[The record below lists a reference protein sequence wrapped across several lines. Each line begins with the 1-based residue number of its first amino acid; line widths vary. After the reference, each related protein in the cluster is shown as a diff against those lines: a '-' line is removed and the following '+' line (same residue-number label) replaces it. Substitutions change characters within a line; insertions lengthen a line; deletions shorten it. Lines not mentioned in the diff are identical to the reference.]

1 MGNVV
6 LMRRF
11 THASCPMPHA
21 SSTMTRLNIRKT
33 YKLYIN
39 GEFPRTESGRFYPVK
54 TKSGELLANACR
66 GSRKD
71 LRNAVQ
77 AARKAVP
84 GWSGKTAY
92 NRGQILYRIAEVCE
106 SRAAEL
112 VDELRRQG
120 SAAADARKEVER
132 IIDRWVY
139 YAGWSDKY
147 PQMIGSV
154 NPVAG
159 PYYNFTV
166 PEPTGVVGVV
176 CPEEPSLLGLVSRV
190 APAMVGGNTVVVITS
205 ESKPLAAITLGEV
218 FETSDVPGGVVNLI
232 SGLKSELVPWL
243 AAHMDVNAIDT
254 TGVAADAIASVQKTA
269 AENVKRVVH
278 FDEAIGWTDER
289 RSQSPYAIFDFQE
302 MKTVWH
308 PMGM

>member
-1 MGNVV
+1 
-6 LMRRF
+6 MRR
-11 THASCPMPHA
+11 
-21 SSTMTRLNIRKT
+21 LNVRKT

-39 GEFPRTESGRFYPVK
+39 GEFPRTESGRSYAVENN
-54 TKSGELLANACR
+54 GQLLANACR

-71 LRNAVQ
+71 LRNAVV
-77 AARKAVP
+77 AARKAQA
-84 GWSGKTAY
+84 GWSSKTAY

-112 VDELRRQG
+112 SDELRRQG
-120 SAAADARKEVER
+120 SSAADARKEIDAV
-132 IIDRWVY
+132 IDRWVY

-147 PQMIGSV
+147 AQIFGSV

-166 PEPTGVVGVV
+166 PEPTGVVGVIA
-176 CPEEPSLLGLVSRV
+176 PETPSLLGITTRI
-190 APAMVGGNTVVVITS
+190 APAIVGGNTVVAITS

-218 FETSDVPGGVVNLI
+218 FETSDVPGGVINLI
-232 SGLKSELVPWL
+232 SGLKSELIPWL

-254 TGVAADAIASVQKTA
+254 SGVPDDLLANVQKSA
-269 AENVKRVVH
+269 AENVKRVVA
-278 FDEAIGWTDER
+278 FDG
-289 RSQSPYAIFDFQE
+289 QSPYAILSFQE

>member
-1 MGNVV
+1 M
-6 LMRRF
+6 
-11 THASCPMPHA
+11 A
-21 SSTMTRLNIRKT
+21 RLNVRKT

-39 GEFPRTESGRFYPVK
+39 GEFPRTESGRSYAVTSK
-54 TKSGELLANACR
+54 GGELLANACR

-71 LRNAVQ
+71 LRNAVV
-77 AARKAVP
+77 AARKAFP

-106 SRAAEL
+106 ARAAEL
-112 VDELRRQG
+112 ADELRRQG
-120 SAAADARKEVER
+120 ASMIDARKEIER
-132 IIDRWVY
+132 VIDRWVY

-147 PQMIGSV
+147 PQVFGSV

-176 CPEEPSLLGLVSRV
+176 APEHPSLLGLVSRI
-190 APAMVGGNTVVVITS
+190 APAIVGGNSVIAITS
-205 ESKPLAAITLGEV
+205 ESRPLAAITMGEV
-218 FETSDVPGGVVNLI
+218 FQTSDVPAGVVNLI

-243 AAHMDVNAIDT
+243 AGHMDVNAIDT
-254 TGVAADAIASVQKTA
+254 TGVAEDGRDAVQKSA
-269 AENVKRVVH
+269 AENVKRIVH
-278 FDEAIGWTDER
+278 FDGELIGWTDER
-289 RSQSPYAIFDFQE
+289 LSQSPYAIFDFQE

>member
-1 MGNVV
+1 
-6 LMRRF
+6 
-11 THASCPMPHA
+11 
-21 SSTMTRLNIRKT
+21 MTRLNVRKT

-39 GEFPRTESGRFYPVK
+39 GEFPRTESGRSYPVTGSK
-54 TKSGELLANACR
+54 GDLLANACR

-77 AARKAVP
+77 AARKAQS
-84 GWSGKTAY
+84 GWGGKTAY

-112 VDELRRQG
+112 ADELRKQG
-120 SAAADARKEVER
+120 SSAAVARKEVDAV
-132 IIDRWVY
+132 IDRWVY
-139 YAGWSDKY
+139 YAGWSDKFA
-147 PQMIGSV
+147 QVFGTV

-166 PEPTGVVGVV
+166 PEPTGVVGVIA
-176 CPEEPSLLGLVSRV
+176 PEQPSLLGLVSRI
-190 APAMVGGNTVVVITS
+190 APALVGGNTVVAITS
-205 ESKPLAAITLGEV
+205 ESRPLAAITMGEV
-218 FETSDVPGGVVNLI
+218 FETSDVPGGVINLI
-232 SGLKSELVPWL
+232 SGLKSEIVPWL
-243 AAHMDVNAIDT
+243 AAHMDVNAIDA
-254 TGVAADAIASVQKTA
+254 TGVTAEMFAAVQKTA
-269 AENVKRVVH
+269 AENVKRVVR
-278 FDEAIGWTDER
+278 FDGDAVGWNDAS

>member
-1 MGNVV
+1 
-6 LMRRF
+6 
-11 THASCPMPHA
+11 
-21 SSTMTRLNIRKT
+21 MTRLTVRKT

-39 GEFPRTESGRFYPVK
+39 GEFPRTESGRYYEVRGK
-54 TKSGELLANACR
+54 GGELLANASR

-71 LRNAVQ
+71 LRNAVA
-77 AARKAVP
+77 AARKAQS

-112 VDELRRQG
+112 AEELQKHG
-120 SAAADARKEVER
+120 ASAADARAEVEAV
-132 IIDRWVY
+132 IDRWVY

-147 PQMIGSV
+147 SQVFGSV

-159 PYYNFTV
+159 PYYNFTL
-166 PEPTGVVGVV
+166 PEPTGVVAVIA
-176 CPEEPSLLGLVSRV
+176 PETPSLLGLVSRI
-190 APAMVGGNTVVVITS
+190 APAMVGGNTVVAVTS
-205 ESKPLAAITLGEV
+205 ETQPLAAVTMGEV
-218 FETSDVPGGVVNLI
+218 FQTSDVPAGVINLI

-243 AAHMDVNAIDT
+243 ASHMDVNAVDT
-254 TGVAADAIASVQKTA
+254 SGVAAEALPAVQQTA

-278 FDEAIGWTDER
+278 FDGERLGWSDAR
-289 RSQSPYAIFDFQE
+289 LSQGPYAIFDFQE
-302 MKTVWH
+302 SKTVWH

>member
-1 MGNVV
+1 
-6 LMRRF
+6 
-11 THASCPMPHA
+11 
-21 SSTMTRLNIRKT
+21 MTRLNVRKT

-39 GEFPRTESGRFYPVK
+39 GEFPRTESGRFYAVEGK
-54 TKSGELLANACR
+54 GGELLANACR

-71 LRNAVQ
+71 LRNAIV
-77 AARKAVP
+77 AARKAQP

-120 SAAADARKEVER
+120 SSSAEAKREIER
-132 IIDRWVY
+132 VIDRWIY

-147 PQMIGSV
+147 AQVFGSV

-166 PEPTGVVGVV
+166 PEPTGVVGVIA
-176 CPEEPSLLGLVSRV
+176 PEEPSLLGLVTRV
-190 APAMVGGNTVVVITS
+190 APAIVGGNTVVAITS
-205 ESKPLAAITLGEV
+205 QAKPLAAITLGEV
-218 FETSDVPGGVVNLI
+218 FETSDVPAGVINLI
-232 SGLKSELVPWL
+232 SGLKTELVPWL
-243 AAHMDVNAIDT
+243 AAHMDVNAIDA
-254 TGVAADAIASVQKTA
+254 TGVDEATLTAVQKSA
-269 AENVKRVVH
+269 AENVKRIVT
-278 FDEAIGWTDER
+278 FGGEWEDNRLA
-289 RSQSPYAIFDFQE
+289 QSPYAIFDFQE

>member
-1 MGNVV
+1 
-6 LMRRF
+6 
-11 THASCPMPHA
+11 MP
-21 SSTMTRLNIRKT
+21 RLNVRKT

-54 TKSGELLANACR
+54 SKEGELLANACR

-77 AARKAVP
+77 AARKALG
-84 GWSGKTAY
+84 GWSEKTAY

-112 VDELRRQG
+112 IAELRRQG
-120 SAAADARKEVER
+120 STAAEARKEIDQV
-132 IIDRWVY
+132 IDRWVY

-147 PQMIGSV
+147 PQVVGSV

-166 PEPTGVVGVV
+166 PEPTGVVGIVA
-176 CPEEPSLLGLVSRV
+176 PEEPALLGLVSRL
-190 APAMVGGNTVVVITS
+190 APAIVGGNTAVAITS
-205 ESKPLAAITLGEV
+205 ESRPLAAITLAEV
-218 FETSDVPGGVVNLI
+218 FAI

-243 AAHMDVNAIDT
+243 ASHMDVNAIDA
-254 TGVAADAIASVQKTA
+254 TGVTSEAMPALQKAA
-269 AENVKRVVH
+269 AENVKRVIR
-278 FDEAIGWTDER
+278 FDADAIGWSDAR
-289 RSQSPYAIFDFQE
+289 LSQSPYAIFEFQE

-308 PMGM
+308 PIGM

>member
-1 MGNVV
+1 
-6 LMRRF
+6 
-11 THASCPMPHA
+11 
-21 SSTMTRLNIRKT
+21 MTRLAVRKT

-39 GEFPRTESGRFYPVK
+39 GEFPRTESGRFYPVHGEG
-54 TKSGELLANACR
+54 GELLANASR

-71 LRNAVQ
+71 LRNAVV
-77 AARKAVP
+77 AARKAQG

-106 SRAAEL
+106 ARAAEL
-112 VDELRRQG
+112 ADELRRQG
-120 SAAADARKEVER
+120 SSAADARKEVDAV
-132 IIDRWVY
+132 IDRWVY

-147 PQMIGSV
+147 TQLFGSV

-166 PEPTGVVGVV
+166 PEPTGVVGVIA
-176 CPEEPSLLGLVSRV
+176 PEEPALLGLVSRI
-190 APAMVGGNTVVVITS
+190 APAIVGGNTVVAVTS
-205 ESKPLAAITLGEV
+205 EARPLAAITMGEV
-218 FETSDVPGGVVNLI
+218 FETSDIPGGVINLI

-243 AAHMDVNAIDT
+243 ASHMDVNALDT
-254 TGVAADAIASVQKTA
+254 TGVAADTVVKAQTTA

-278 FDEAIGWTDER
+278 FDGERLGWTDAR
-289 RSQSPYAIFDFQE
+289 LSQGPYAIFDFQE
-302 MKTVWH
+302 AKTVWH

>member
-1 MGNVV
+1 
-6 LMRRF
+6 
-11 THASCPMPHA
+11 MP
-21 SSTMTRLNIRKT
+21 RLNVRKT

-54 TKSGELLANACR
+54 SKGGELLANACR

-77 AARKAVP
+77 AARKAFD

-106 SRAAEL
+106 SRAGEL
-112 VDELRRQG
+112 IEELRRQG
-120 SAAADARKEVER
+120 TSAVDARKEIDRV
-132 IIDRWVY
+132 IDRWVY

-176 CPEEPSLLGLVSRV
+176 APEVPPLLGLVSRI
-190 APAMVGGNTVVVITS
+190 APALVGGNTVVAITS
-205 ESKPLAAITLGEV
+205 ESKPLPGITLGEI
-218 FETSDVPGGVVNLI
+218 FQTSDIPGGVINLI

-243 AAHMDVNAIDT
+243 ASHMDVNAIDA
-254 TGVAADAIASVQKTA
+254 TGVAPDGIAAVQKAA
-269 AENVKRVVH
+269 AENVKRIVH
-278 FDEAIGWTDER
+278 FDAEKIGWTDAR

-302 MKTVWH
+302 MKTVWP

>member
-1 MGNVV
+1 
-6 LMRRF
+6 
-11 THASCPMPHA
+11 MP
-21 SSTMTRLNIRKT
+21 RLNVRKT

-54 TKSGELLANACR
+54 DRGGDLLANACR

-77 AARKAVP
+77 AARKAQG
-84 GWSGKTAY
+84 GWGGKTAY

-112 VDELRRQG
+112 SEELRRQG
-120 SAAADARKEVER
+120 SSAAEARREVAAVV
-132 IIDRWVY
+132 DRWVY
-139 YAGWSDKY
+139 YAGWSDKFA
-147 PQMIGSV
+147 QVFGTV

-176 CPEEPSLLGLVSRV
+176 APDEPSLLGLVSRI
-190 APAMVGGNTVVVITS
+190 APALVGGNTVVAITS
-205 ESKPLAAITLGEV
+205 ESKPLAAITMGEV
-218 FETSDVPGGVVNLI
+218 FETSDVPGGVINLI

-243 AAHMDVNAIDT
+243 AAHMDVNAIDA
-254 TGVAADAIASVQKTA
+254 TGVNEEMFAAVQKTA
-269 AENVKRVVH
+269 AENVKRVVR
-278 FDEAIGWTDER
+278 FDGESVGWNDAS

>member
-1 MGNVV
+1 M
-6 LMRRF
+6 
-11 THASCPMPHA
+11 S
-21 SSTMTRLNIRKT
+21 RLNVRKT

-39 GEFPRTESGRFYPVK
+39 GEFPRTESGRFYPVR
-54 TKSGELLANACR
+54 TKGGDLLANACR

-77 AARKAVP
+77 GARKAFA

-106 SRAAEL
+106 ARATEL
-112 VDELRRQG
+112 AAELRRQG
-120 SAAADARKEVER
+120 SSPAEARREVDR
-132 IIDRWVY
+132 MIDRWVY
-139 YAGWSDKY
+139 YAGWSDKF
-147 PQMIGSV
+147 PQIAGSV

-176 CPEEPSLLGLVSRV
+176 APEEPALLGLVSRI
-190 APAMVGGNTVVVITS
+190 APAIVGGNTVVAITS
-205 ESKPLAAITLGEV
+205 ESRPLPAITLAEA
-218 FETSDVPGGVVNLI
+218 FENSDVPAGVINLI

-243 AAHMDVNAIDT
+243 AAHMDVNAIDA
-254 TGVAADAIASVQKTA
+254 TGVAPDAIPNVQKTA
-269 AENVKRVVH
+269 AENVKRFVH
-278 FDEAIGWTDER
+278 FDGESIGWTDER
-289 RSQSPYAIFDFQE
+289 RSQSPYAIFEFQE

>member
-1 MGNVV
+1 
-6 LMRRF
+6 
-11 THASCPMPHA
+11 MP
-21 SSTMTRLNIRKT
+21 RLNVRKT

-54 TKSGELLANACR
+54 SKEGELLANACR

-77 AARKAVP
+77 AARKALG
-84 GWSGKTAY
+84 GWSEKTAY

-112 VDELRRQG
+112 IAELRRQG
-120 SAAADARKEVER
+120 STAAEARKEIDQV
-132 IIDRWVY
+132 IDRWVY

-147 PQMIGSV
+147 PQVVGSV

-166 PEPTGVVGVV
+166 PEPTGVVGIVA
-176 CPEEPSLLGLVSRV
+176 PEEPALLGLVSRL
-190 APAMVGGNTVVVITS
+190 APAIVGGNTAVAITS
-205 ESKPLAAITLGEV
+205 ESRPLAAITLAEV
-218 FETSDVPGGVVNLI
+218 FANSDVPGGVINLI

-243 AAHMDVNAIDT
+243 ASHMDVNAIDA
-254 TGVAADAIASVQKTA
+254 TGVTSEAMPALQKAA
-269 AENVKRVVH
+269 AENVKRVIR
-278 FDEAIGWTDER
+278 FDADAIGWSDAR
-289 RSQSPYAIFDFQE
+289 LSQSPYAIFEFQE

-308 PMGM
+308 PIGM

>member
-1 MGNVV
+1 M
-6 LMRRF
+6 
-11 THASCPMPHA
+11 A
-21 SSTMTRLNIRKT
+21 RLNVRKT
-33 YKLYIN
+33 YKLYIG
-39 GEFPRTESGRFYPVK
+39 GEFPRTESGRFYAVHGK
-54 TKSGELLANACR
+54 GGTLLANACR

-71 LRNAVQ
+71 LRNAVV
-77 AARKAVP
+77 AARKALG
-84 GWSGKTAY
+84 GWSGKTGY

-112 VDELRRQG
+112 ADELRRQG
-120 SAAADARKEVER
+120 VTAAAARREIESV
-132 IIDRWVY
+132 IDRWVY

-147 PQMIGSV
+147 AQVFGSV

-166 PEPTGVVGVV
+166 PEPTGVVGVIA
-176 CPEEPSLLGLVSRV
+176 PEEPSLLGLVSRI
-190 APAMVGGNTVVVITS
+190 APVLVGGNTVVAVTS

-218 FETSDVPGGVVNLI
+218 FETSDVPGGVINLI

-254 TGVAADAIASVQKTA
+254 TGVASEAIAGVQKTA
-269 AENVKRVVH
+269 AENVKRVIH
-278 FDEAIGWTDER
+278 YDAATLGWDDAR
-289 RSQSPYAIFDFQE
+289 RSQSPYAILEFQE
-302 MKTVWH
+302 SKTVWH

>member
-1 MGNVV
+1 M
-6 LMRRF
+6 
-11 THASCPMPHA
+11 SP
-21 SSTMTRLNIRKT
+21 RLAVRKT

-39 GEFPRTESGRFYPVK
+39 GEFPRTESGRYYAVTGK
-54 TKSGELLANACR
+54 GGELLANACR

-71 LRNAVQ
+71 LRNAVV
-77 AARKAVP
+77 AARKALG

-106 SRAAEL
+106 ARAAEL
-112 VDELRRQG
+112 ADELRQQG
-120 SAAADARKEVER
+120 SAAADARREVDAV
-132 IIDRWVY
+132 IDRWVY

-147 PQMIGSV
+147 PQLFGSV

-176 CPEEPSLLGLVSRV
+176 APEEPALLGLVSRI
-190 APAMVGGNTVVVITS
+190 APAIVGGNTVVAVTS
-205 ESKPLAAITLGEV
+205 EKHPLAAITLGEA
-218 FETSDVPGGVVNLI
+218 FETSDVPPGVVNLL
-232 SGLKSELVPWL
+232 SGLKSELVPWM

-254 TGVAADAIASVQKTA
+254 TGVDAGAIVSVQQTA

-278 FDEAIGWTDER
+278 FDAATIGWDDAR
-289 RSQSPYAIFDFQE
+289 RSQGPYAIFDFQE
-302 MKTVWH
+302 AKTVWH

>member
-1 MGNVV
+1 MSPR
-6 LMRRF
+6 LL
-11 THASCPMPHA
+11 
-21 SSTMTRLNIRKT
+21 SSRLNIRKT

-39 GEFPRTESGRFYPVK
+39 GEFPRTESGRFYAVTGK
-54 TKSGELLANACR
+54 GGELLANACR

-71 LRNAVQ
+71 LRNAVA
-77 AARKAVP
+77 AARKAQG

-106 SRAAEL
+106 ARAGELAE
-112 VDELRRQG
+112 ELKQQG
-120 SAAADARKEVER
+120 STAPEARREVEAV
-132 IIDRWVY
+132 IDRWVY

-147 PQMIGSV
+147 TQVFGSV

-176 CPEEPSLLGLVSRV
+176 APDQPSLLGLVSRI
-190 APAMVGGNTVVVITS
+190 APALVGGNTVVALTS
-205 ESKPLAAITLGEV
+205 EKHPLAAITMGEV
-218 FETSDVPGGVVNLI
+218 FQTSDVPPGVINLI

-254 TGVAADAIASVQKTA
+254 TGVAAEAVPAVQKTA
-269 AENVKRVVH
+269 AENVKRVIH
-278 FDEAIGWTDER
+278 FDGGKIGWDDAR

-302 MKTVWH
+302 SKTVWH
-308 PMGM
+308 PIGM

>member
-1 MGNVV
+1 V
-6 LMRRF
+6 
-11 THASCPMPHA
+11 S
-21 SSTMTRLNIRKT
+21 RLNVRKT

-54 TKSGELLANACR
+54 SKGGELLANACR

-77 AARKAVP
+77 AARKAFE

-106 SRAAEL
+106 ARGGEL
-112 VDELRRQG
+112 IEELRRQG
-120 SAAADARKEVER
+120 SSAADARKEIDRV
-132 IIDRWVY
+132 IDRWVY

-176 CPEEPSLLGLVSRV
+176 APEVPPLLGLVSRI
-190 APAMVGGNTVVVITS
+190 APALVGGNTVVAITS
-205 ESKPLAAITLGEV
+205 ESKPLPGITLGEI
-218 FETSDVPGGVVNLI
+218 FQTSDIPGGVINLI

-243 AAHMDVNAIDT
+243 ASHMDVNAIDA
-254 TGVAADAIASVQKTA
+254 TGVAAEGIAAVQKAA
-269 AENVKRVVH
+269 AENVKRIVH
-278 FDEAIGWTDER
+278 FDAEKIGWTDER

>member
-1 MGNVV
+1 
-6 LMRRF
+6 
-11 THASCPMPHA
+11 MP
-21 SSTMTRLNIRKT
+21 RLNVRKT

-39 GEFPRTESGRFYPVK
+39 GEFPRSESGRFYAVK
-54 TKSGELLANACR
+54 TKGGELLANACR

-77 AARKAVP
+77 VARKALG

-106 SRAAEL
+106 WRATEL
-112 VDELRRQG
+112 AAELRRQG
-120 SAAADARKEVER
+120 ATAAEARKEVEQV
-132 IIDRWVY
+132 IDRWVY

-147 PQMIGSV
+147 PQVFGSV

-176 CPEEPSLLGLVSRV
+176 APEEPPLLGIVSRI
-190 APAMVGGNTVVVITS
+190 APALVGGNVVVAVTS
-205 ESKPLAAITLGEV
+205 ESKPLPAITLAEV
-218 FETSDVPGGVVNLI
+218 FETSDVPPGVINLI

-243 AAHMDVNAIDT
+243 ASHMDVNAIDT
-254 TGVAADAIASVQKTA
+254 TGVEAAALAGVQKSA
-269 AENVKRVVH
+269 AENVKRV
-278 FDEAIGWTDER
+278 
-289 RSQSPYAIFDFQE
+289 
-302 MKTVWH
+302 
-308 PMGM
+308 